1 MATGISNINDIFT
14 ANSSIRDNFVTSAVR
29 AIDDLRSFVNG
40 SQYLPEAP
48 YYSFPNI
55 PGWWLTNP
63 ADLVRSRINNFVSTG
78 TEVVADMTS
87 INSAP
92 EFTTSQ
98 VTPDAPEQANFS
110 TITPPTFSSVVP
122 TAPTLNP
129 PVAPTVAT
137 PVQPGAAPTFNMPV
151 APTRPSYSIPVAP
164 SFAAVSIPVFAGLT
178 LPTFT
183 STLPIDNISAP
194 TDRFSYADAIYD
206 TALQDPLKA
215 KILYDLENGGYGIET
230 EDELRLWERAR
241 ERDVAALGTMVDEL
255 ARVASTRGF
264 TMPPGAYYAAATQAA
279 SELATKT
286 SSMSREIASKRAD
299 LYVQNRQ
306 FIIQTGVSFEKLLMD
321 FYTSKCERALNVAKL
336 TVTMAIDVFN
346 AQVAKY
352 NMQLEA
358 YKASAQVY
366 ETQIK
371 AALANLEVYKA
382 ELEGARITAEIQR
395 QQVEIY
401 RVQIQAVEALIGLYQ
416 ADVSVMRTKAEIE
429 NIKLSGYRSEVEAY
443 AASVQAYSARFNAY
457 EAQIRGEVAKAQM
470 YESQVRG
477 YTGTIDAEKAKIDA
491 QRAKLDGEIAE
502 KAAEVATFKAQVD
515 WWEAIAREKIGRAN
529 AAGGILGTRASAFG
543 AQMSAEAAAANLDVS
558 TQKSSL
564 ELQQEQA
571 RASTQQVIAAAE
583 LYLKGTSLR
592 EQAAV
597 QTMNGAIN
605 VLSAILTAITG
616 VGTVSQST

>member
-1 MATGISNINDIFT
+1 MTAITTIDSIFT
-14 ANSSIRDNFVTSAVR
+14 ANASIRDNFVTSATS
-29 AIDDLRSFVNG
+29 AIDELRGFINSA
-40 SQYLPEAP
+40 QYIPEAP
-48 YYSFPNI
+48 YYNFPNI
-55 PGWWLTNP
+55 PQWWLSNP
-63 ADLVRSRINNFVSTG
+63 ADLVRSRINNFISTG

-98 VTPDAPEQANFS
+98 VSPTEPGAPDFS
-110 TITPPTFSSVVP
+110 GITPPTFSGVVP

-129 PVAPTVAT
+129 PAAPNDTAPTA
-137 PVQPGAAPTFNMPV
+137 PGAAPTFNMP
-151 APTRPSYSIPVAP
+151 AEPTRPSYTIPSAP
-164 SFAAVSIPVFAGLT
+164 SFAAVSIPTFAGLT
-178 LPTFT
+178 LPTFS
-183 STLPIDNISAP
+183 STLPIDNITAP

-206 TALQDPLKA
+206 AALQDELKA

-241 ERDVAALGTMVDEL
+241 ERDVAALGTAVDEL

-264 TMPPGAYYAAATQAA
+264 TMPPGGYYAAATQAA
-279 SELATKT
+279 SDLATKT
-286 SSMSREIASKRAD
+286 ASMSREIASKRAD

-382 ELEGARITAEIQR
+382 ELEGARITVEIQR
-395 QQVEIY
+395 QQVDIY

-416 ADVSVMRTKAEIE
+416 ADINVMKTKAEIE
-429 NIKLSGYRSEVEAY
+429 NLKLSGYRNQVEAY
-443 AASVQAYSARFNAY
+443 AASVQAYTARFNAY
-457 EAQIRGEVAKAQM
+457 EAQVRGEVAKAQM

-491 QRAKLDGEIAE
+491 QRAVLEGEIAA
-502 KAAEVATFKAQVD
+502 KNAEIATFKAQVD

-543 AQMSAEAAAANLDVS
+543 AQMNAEAAAANIDVN
-558 TQKSSL
+558 TQKSEL
-564 ELQQEQA
+564 ELAQEAA
-571 RASTQQVIAAAE
+571 RASTQQVIAEAE
-583 LYLKGTSLR
+583 LYIKGLSLR